1 MGSLWFNSYFLLSY
15 ILNSIFNLLKCRKI
29 ILYPKSHRYKDK
41 ILWIL
46 FYCLLFLPALMHGYF
61 FISLF
66 FSHFPFIFICG
77 NYFEL
82 RIKVCSLKEGLEFGS
97 VRLLE
102 KPPVWICFKLN
113 TQLLSL
119 VPPTAKKEM
128 QAIPHGGGNICG
140 YC

>member
-1 MGSLWFNSYFLLSY
+1 MNLLLLSFV
-15 ILNSIFNLLKCRKI
+15 STGSHAWLLLHK
-29 ILYPKSHRYKDK
+29 
-41 ILWIL
+41 
-46 FYCLLFLPALMHGYF
+46 
-61 FISLF
+61 FI

-82 RIKVCSLKEGLEFGS
+82 RIKVCSLKKGLEFGS

-102 KPPVWICFKLN
+102 KPPLWICFKLN